1 MWLQT
6 NIGFYSIVSKPEDQ
20 ETGQLTIRARI
31 KSDLLALKNLYL
43 PSLGAIT
50 ESTKTDYRY
59 RSKVS
64 RTDLA
69 QAMTN
74 MIGTIG
80 YGNFKNEIAAVQGK
94 QRSNLYGRVWS
105 NLYELDLE
113 PEEFDWDS
121 TAAIDR
127 MAVPAAD
134 AYGVVLVSPD
144 GRTLLRKPSRGFGG
158 YSWSFAKGQPNK
170 YETPQETARRE
181 CLEETGYLCRLVG
194 LIPQHYQGTTGT
206 TVFFVG
212 VPEGKQ
218 QAFGTE
224 TEKTRWVDIQEA
236 HSLIQQTVNP
246 IGRDRDQAVLC
257 DLYRWLCARQKH

>member
-20 ETGQLTIRARI
+20 ENGLLTIRARI

-43 PSLGAIT
+43 PTLGAIT
-50 ESTKTDYRY
+50 ESAKTDYRY

-74 MIGTIG
+74 LIGTIG

-113 PEEFDWDS
+113 AEEFDWDS
-121 TAAIDR
+121 TAAIEK
-127 MAVPAAD
+127 MTVPAAD
-134 AYGVVLVSPD
+134 AYGVMLVSPN
-144 GRTLLRKPSRGFGG
+144 GQTLLRRVSGGFGG
-158 YSWSFAKGQPNK
+158 YCWTFAKGRPDK
-170 YETPQETARRE
+170 YETPQQTAKRE
-181 CLEETGYLCRLVG
+181 CLEETGFNCRLIG
-194 LIPQHYQGTTGT
+194 LLPSRYEGTTGT

-212 VPEGKQ
+212 VPVGDQ
-218 QAFGTE
+218 QPYGPE
-224 TEKTRWVDIQEA
+224 TSATRWVSLQEA
-236 HSLIQQTVNP
+236 CELVSLTNNHVGRERDHSVI
-246 IGRDRDQAVLC
+246 C
-257 DLYRWLCARQKH
+257 DLSRWLSDRQKH